1 MSSVTR
7 ISQIICLT
15 ALVLLIAPTCF
26 VSSVPLGAIGVRS
39 SSFSGVLESD
49 LEPGWHLSVST
60 VHNLTLLPSRYLFLD
75 YGGDGD
81 NQGLQIRTRDN
92 NNVFVDVTVP
102 YRIKPGEAHKIMMA
116 GNHIRTDNDTYRFQR
131 LAAETTVGVLRE
143 DLAKLSSSDFYNT
156 DKRLAVAADTLKV
169 LNEELAPLHLEAQ
182 AVLVRAVTFRPEY
195 EVQLQAIQL
204 NEQNKLL
211 DGARQKVAQQQQE
224 LDNFELQTTA
234 LANARQQEWVKK
246 QADLERAYQVGF
258 VIDPD
263 GDRTVGA
270 ARRQLAAVT
279 PEAAQKLREDAAR
292 VLEIDDPAKITDA
305 YLLGIQNIQAETL
318 EYKQR
323 VAAEADGISGR
334 LKAEGEADLAAV
346 RGDFETKINALLG
359 SPAGRAY
366 VAWKSAENVK
376 FSDVLTF
383 QSREGIPSV
392 LRLRNFA
399 LQFMGGG

>member
-1 MSSVTR
+1 MSGLKR

-15 ALVLLIAPTCF
+15 AITLMVAPTCF
-26 VSSVPLGAIGVRS
+26 VSTVPLGTIGVRS

-49 LEPGWHLSVST
+49 LEPGWHLSVAT
-60 VHNLTLLPSRYLFLD
+60 IHNLTLLPSRYLFLD
-75 YGGDGD
+75 YGDD
-81 NQGLQIRTRDN
+81 SNQGLQIRTRDN

-102 YRIKPGEAHKIMMA
+102 YRIKPGEAHLIMKA
-116 GNHIRTDNDTYRFQR
+116 GNHIRTNDNTFRFQR

-143 DLAKLSSSDFYNT
+143 DLANLTSSDFYNT

-182 AVLVRAVTFRPEY
+182 AVLLRAVTFRPEY

-211 DGARQKVAQQQQE
+211 DGARQRVAQQQQE

-258 VIDPD
+258 VVDPN
-263 GDRTVGA
+263 GDRAVGA

-279 PEAAQKLREDAAR
+279 ADDAQKLREEAAR
-292 VLEIDDPAKITDA
+292 VLEIDDAAKITDA

>member
-1 MSSVTR
+1 LSTITR
-7 ISQIICLT
+7 ISQLICLS
-15 ALVLLIAPTCF
+15 AVVLLIAPTCF
-26 VSSVPLGAIGVRS
+26 ISTVPLGTIGVRS
-39 SSFSGVLESD
+39 SSFSGVLEAD
-49 LEPGWHLSVST
+49 LEPGWHLNAAT
-60 VHNLTLLPSRYLFLD
+60 VHSITLLPSNYLFLD
-75 YGGDGD
+75 YGTED
-81 NQGLQIRTRDN
+81 NQSLQIRTRDN

-102 YRIKPGEAHKIMMA
+102 YRIKPGEAHQIMKA
-116 GNHIRTDNDTYRFQR
+116 GNHVRTNNDTYRFQR
-131 LAAETTVGVLRE
+131 LAAETTVSVLRE
-143 DLAKLSSSDFYNT
+143 DLANLTSADFYNT

-211 DGARQKVAQQQQE
+211 DGARQRVAQQQQE

-246 QADLERAYQVGF
+246 QADLDRAYQVGF
-258 VIDPD
+258 VIDPND
-263 GDRTVGA
+263 DRAVGA
-270 ARRQLAAVT
+270 ARRQLAAV
-279 PEAAQKLREDAAR
+279 PEEQRTKLREEAAR

-334 LKAEGEADLAAV
+334 LKAEGEADLATV
-346 RGDFETKINALLG
+346 RGEFETKINVLLG

-366 VAWKSAENVK
+366 VAWKTAENVT
-376 FSDVLTF
+376 FNPVLTF

>member
-1 MSSVTR
+1 VKRVAMF
-7 ISQIICLT
+7 ICIT

-26 VSSVPLGAIGVRS
+26 ISTVPLGQIGVRS
-39 SSFSGVLESD
+39 SNMSGVLEAD
-49 LEPGWHLSVST
+49 LGPGWHLNVASI
-60 VHNLTLLPSRYLFLD
+60 HALTLLPSHYLFLD
-75 YGGDGD
+75 YGAEDG
-81 NQGLQIRTRDN
+81 QSLTIRTRDN

-102 YRIKPGEAHKIMMA
+102 YRIKPGEGHMIMKA
-116 GNHIRTDNDTYRFQR
+116 GNHMQTGNGTYRFQR
-131 LAAETTVGVLRE
+131 LAAETTVSVLRE
-143 DLAKLSSSDFYNT
+143 DLANLTSSDFYNT
-156 DKRLAVAADTLKV
+156 EKRLTVAADTLKV

-182 AVLVRAVTFRPEY
+182 AVLLRAVSFRPEY

-234 LANARQQEWVKK
+234 LSNARQQDWVKR
-246 QADLERAYQVGF
+246 QADLERVYQVGF
-258 VIDPD
+258 VDTK
-263 GDRTVGA
+263 GDRTPGA
-270 ARRQLAAVT
+270 ARRVLKAMSEEDAD
-279 PEAAQKLREDAAR
+279 KLRVEAGKL
-292 VLEIDDPAKITDA
+292 LEIADAEKIIDE

-323 VAAEADGISGR
+323 VTAEADGVAGR

-346 RGDFETKINALLG
+346 RGEFETKINALLG

-366 VAWKSAENVK
+366 VAYKSAENVQ
-376 FSDVLTF
+376 FSQTLTF
-383 QSREGIPSV
+383 QSREGIPAV

>member
-1 MSSVTR
+1 MSGLKR

-15 ALVLLIAPTCF
+15 AITLMVAPTCF
-26 VSSVPLGAIGVRS
+26 VSTVPLGTIGVRS

-49 LEPGWHLSVST
+49 LEPGWHLSVAT
-60 VHNLTLLPSRYLFLD
+60 IHNLTLLPSRYLFLD
-75 YGGDGD
+75 YGDD
-81 NQGLQIRTRDN
+81 SNQGLQIRTRDN

-102 YRIKPGEAHKIMMA
+102 YRIKPGEAHLIMKA
-116 GNHIRTDNDTYRFQR
+116 GNHIRTNDNTFRFQR

-143 DLAKLSSSDFYNT
+143 DLANLTSSDFYNT

-182 AVLVRAVTFRPEY
+182 AVLLRAVTFRPEY

-211 DGARQKVAQQQQE
+211 DGARQRVAQQQQE

-258 VIDPD
+258 VVDPN
-263 GDRTVGA
+263 GDRAVGA

-279 PEAAQKLREDAAR
+279 AEDAQKLREEAAR
-292 VLEIDDPAKITDA
+292 VLEIDDAAKITDA

>member
-1 MSSVTR
+1 MF
-7 ISQIICLT
+7 ICIT

-26 VSSVPLGAIGVRS
+26 ISTVPLGQIGVRS
-39 SSFSGVLESD
+39 SNMSGVLEAD
-49 LEPGWHLSVST
+49 LGPGWHLNVASI
-60 VHNLTLLPSRYLFLD
+60 HALTLLPSHYLFLD
-75 YGGDGD
+75 YGAEDG
-81 NQGLQIRTRDN
+81 QSLTIRTRDN

-102 YRIKPGEAHKIMMA
+102 YRIKPGEGHMIMKA
-116 GNHIRTDNDTYRFQR
+116 GNHMQTGNGTYRFQR
-131 LAAETTVGVLRE
+131 LAAETTVSVLRE
-143 DLAKLSSSDFYNT
+143 DLANLTSSDFYNT
-156 DKRLAVAADTLKV
+156 EKRLTVAADTLKV

-182 AVLVRAVTFRPEY
+182 AVLLRAVSFRPEY

-234 LANARQQEWVKK
+234 LSNARQQDWVKR
-246 QADLERAYQVGF
+246 QADLERVYQVGF
-258 VIDPD
+258 VDTK
-263 GDRTVGA
+263 GDRTPGA
-270 ARRQLAAVT
+270 ARRVLKAMSEEDAD
-279 PEAAQKLREDAAR
+279 KLRVEAGKL
-292 VLEIDDPAKITDA
+292 LEIADAEKIIDE

-323 VAAEADGISGR
+323 VTAEADGVAGR

-346 RGDFETKINALLG
+346 RGEFETKINALLG

-366 VAWKSAENVK
+366 VAYKSAENVQ
-376 FSDVLTF
+376 FSQTLTF
-383 QSREGIPSV
+383 QSREGIPAV

>member
-1 MSSVTR
+1 MSGLKR
-7 ISQIICLT
+7 ICQIICIGMLT
-15 ALVLLIAPTCF
+15 LLIAPTCF
-26 VSSVPLGAIGVRS
+26 ISTVPLGQVGVRS
-39 SSFSGVLESD
+39 SGMSGVLAAD
-49 LEPGWHLSVST
+49 LGPGWHLNIASIHS
-60 VHNLTLLPSRYLFLD
+60 LTLLPSHYLFLD
-75 YGGDGD
+75 YGSED
-81 NQGLQIRTRDN
+81 NQSLQIRTRDN

-102 YRIKPGEAHKIMMA
+102 YRVKPGEAHQIMMA
-116 GNHIRTDNDTYRFQR
+116 GNHMPSGNGMFRFQR
-131 LAAETTVGVLRE
+131 LAAETTVSVLRE
-143 DLAKLSSSDFYNT
+143 DLADLTSSDFYNT
-156 DKRLAVAADTLKV
+156 EKRLTVAASTLQV

-234 LANARQQEWVKK
+234 LSNARQQDWVKR
-246 QADLERAYQVGF
+246 QADLERVYQVGF
-258 VIDPD
+258 VVDPKD
-263 GDRTVGA
+263 DRTPGT
-270 ARRQLAAVT
+270 ARRLLAALGEDEVKKLRV
-279 PEAAQKLREDAAR
+279 EAAKL
-292 VLEIDDPAKITDA
+292 LEIDDPEKITDA

-318 EYKQR
+318 EYKTR
-323 VAAEADGISGR
+323 VTASADGIAGR
-334 LKAEGEADLAAV
+334 LRAEGEADIAAV
-346 RGDFETKINALLG
+346 RGDYETKINALLG

-366 VAWKSAENVK
+366 VAYKSAENVK
-376 FSDVLTF
+376 FDETLTF

>member
-1 MSSVTR
+1 MSGLKR

-15 ALVLLIAPTCF
+15 AITLMIAPTCF
-26 VSSVPLGAIGVRS
+26 VSTVPLGTIGVRS
-39 SSFSGVLESD
+39 SSFSGVLEAD

-60 VHNLTLLPSRYLFLD
+60 IHNLTLLPSRYLFLD
-75 YGGDGD
+75 YGDD
-81 NQGLQIRTRDN
+81 ANQGLQIRTRDN

-102 YRIKPGEAHKIMMA
+102 YRIKPGEAHLIMKA
-116 GNHIRTDNDTYRFQR
+116 GNHVRTAEDTFRFQR

-143 DLAKLSSSDFYNT
+143 DLANLTSSDFYNT

-182 AVLVRAVTFRPEY
+182 AVLLRAVTFRPEY

-211 DGARQKVAQQQQE
+211 DGARQRVAQQQQE

-258 VIDPD
+258 VVDPN
-263 GDRTVGA
+263 GDRAVGA
-270 ARRQLAAVT
+270 ARRQLTALAA
-279 PEAAQKLREDAAR
+279 EEAQKLREEAAR
-292 VLEIDDPAKITDA
+292 VLEIDDAAKITDA

-323 VAAEADGISGR
+323 VAAEADGIAGR

-376 FSDVLTF
+376 FSEVLTF

>member
-1 MSSVTR
+1 MSSIVR

-15 ALVLLIAPTCF
+15 VVVLLIAPTCF
-26 VSSVPLGAIGVRS
+26 ISTVPLGTIGVRS
-39 SSFSGVLESD
+39 SSFSGVLATD
-49 LEPGWHLSVST
+49 LEPGWHVSVAT

-75 YGGDGD
+75 YGTDVG
-81 NQGLQIRTRDN
+81 QGLQIRTRDN

-102 YRIKPGEAHKIMMA
+102 YRIKPGEAHQIMMA
-116 GNHIRTDNDTYRFQR
+116 GNHVRTNNDAYRFER
-131 LAAETTVGVLRE
+131 LAAETTVSVLRE
-143 DLAKLSSSDFYNT
+143 DLANLASSDFYNT

-182 AVLVRAVTFRPEY
+182 AVLLRAVTFRPEY

-211 DGARQKVAQQQQE
+211 DGARQRVAQQQQE

-234 LANARQQEWVKK
+234 LANARQQEWIKK

-258 VIDPD
+258 VVDPA
-263 GDRTVGA
+263 GDRAVGA
-270 ARRQLAAVT
+270 ARRQLDALSEEERA
-279 PEAAQKLREDAAR
+279 KLRTEAAR

-323 VAAEADGISGR
+323 VAAAADGISGR

-366 VAWKSAENVK
+366 VAWKTAENVT
-376 FSDVLTF
+376 FSQVLTF
-383 QSREGIPSV
+383 QSREGVPSV